1 MGGFTVN
8 GCGTGDSFHPIRILG
23 NHYCKHCK
31 SIQEY
36 DLMEVKRKI
45 KVFYIPTVAINTK
58 YAVACKK
65 CKNGSY
71 IEDSIRDDLMY
82 GRKEITVE
90 SGGIYYKNVAGDI
103 PVQPNHGSSQNVDNN
118 KDKSD
123 EKGLTIKCGKCG
135 AELAAETKFCGRCG
149 APVEC
154 VSFCPTCGAKLQQ
167 GQAFCMS
174 CGVKLK

>member
-23 NHYCKHCK
+23 NHYCKYCK

-45 KVFYIPTVAINTK
+45 KVFYIPTVSINTK

-65 CKNGSY
+65 CKNGYY

-82 GRKEITVE
+82 GRKEIEVE
-90 SGGIYYKNVAGDI
+90 SGEIYYKNAAGYL
-103 PVQPNHGSSQNVDNN
+103 PEQPNLGSSQNVGN
-118 KDKSD
+118 KND
-123 EKGLTIKCGKCG
+123 EKEMTIKCEKCG
-135 AELAAETKFCGRCG
+135 AELPVGTKFCGRCG
-149 APVEC
+149 TLVEC
-154 VSFCPTCGAKLQQ
+154 VSFCPTCGTKLQP
-167 GQAFCMS
+167 GQAFCTS
-174 CGVKLK
+174 CGVKL